1 MINVGWTRRS
11 VCAAVLAAALGVC
24 AVAGAQAPGF
34 VELALAGVGQAQGST
49 GVAGE
54 SRLPVR
60 PRDVSVQGGMLRLR
74 AWGARGSVRAVA
86 IGTAGGAG
94 ERLDVGEGCSLALTF
109 ASGQTVDVAPGQ
121 GWVSLETRDTRA
133 TGTFEATVTQ
143 GRVPVTF
150 RGRFEA
156 PVAAP

>member
-1 MINVGWTRRS
+1 VINVGWTRRS
-11 VCAAVLAAALGVC
+11 VGAASLAVALGVC

-34 VELALAGVGQAQGST
+34 VELALAGVGQAQGNT

-60 PRDVSVQGGMLRLR
+60 ARDVSVQAGTLRLR
-74 AWGARGSVRAVA
+74 AWGARGSVRAVTIA
-86 IGTAGGAG
+86 TAGGVG

-109 ASGQTVDVAPGQ
+109 ASGQTVEVAPGQ
-121 GWVSLETRDTRA
+121 GWVSLDARDTRA
-133 TGTFEATVTQ
+133 AGAFEATVTQ

-156 PVAAP
+156 PLASP